1 MQVFKG
7 IKNGVQEVA
16 VKVLLNSDEIQVQA
30 FQEVR
35 RHAETPTVF
44 TTAHARVRGVVS
56 AAVVQPLSHAPS
68 FLCEV
73 C

>member
-44 TTAHARVRGVVS
+44 IMTAHARVCGVVS
-56 AAVVQPLSHAPS
+56 ATVVGPLSHGPS
-68 FLCEV
+68 C
-73 C
+73 